1 MAHLIKQDQD
11 KHLKFVLDQPE
22 EGKCYFKFKWLFVIQ
37 AKSFQFLLS
46 SASWPS
52 STSTMGSTR
61 KSAQSLPVSWK
72 SHASLKRRFE
82 LCKYPFPCAGKLETT
97 FECVKGCLDAL
108 VCLLIDSTKLHT
120 TEEDFQSLRNLQF
133 TDGQIAILW
142 QFVNSKRN
150 LVENILK
157 HSNDSELHFRDLE
170 WRLEAKV
177 ASRAMHKQATP
188 VIAMKLHLDSEVVN
202 EHKEKLQRNGDA
214 PEEEFSEPNTRK
226 EVLLQT
232 DPTSLIHLIQ
242 VLEQA
247 LIDSKT
253 HRVRNFVKS
262 FQK

>member
-22 EGKCYFKFKWLFVIQ
+22 EVLIEFCKLAIEYINNGVNEKKCSV
-37 AKSFQFLLS
+37 A
-46 SASWPS
+46 A
-52 STSTMGSTR
+52 R
-61 KSAQSLPVSWK
+61 
-72 SHASLKRRFE
+72 
-82 LCKYPFPCAGKLETT
+82 KLETT
-97 FECVKGCLDAL
+97 FESVKGCVDAL

-177 ASRAMHKQATP
+177 ASRSMHKQAAP

-214 PEEEFSEPNTRK
+214 PEEEFTEPSTRK

>member
-1 MAHLIKQDQD
+1 MTHLIKEDQD
-11 KHLKFVLDQPE
+11 RHLKFILAQPE
-22 EGKCYFKFKWLFVIQ
+22 EVLIEFCKLAIEYINSGVNEKKCSV
-37 AKSFQFLLS
+37 A
-46 SASWPS
+46 A
-52 STSTMGSTR
+52 R
-61 KSAQSLPVSWK
+61 KLD
-72 SHASLKRRFE
+72 
-82 LCKYPFPCAGKLETT
+82 TT
-97 FECVKGCLDAL
+97 FESVKSCVDAL

-120 TEEDFQSLRNLQF
+120 TEEEFQTLRNLNF
-133 TDGQIAILW
+133 TEGQIAILW
-142 QFVNSKRN
+142 QFVSSKRN

-157 HSNDSELHFRDLE
+157 HSDYSELHFRDLE

-177 ASRAMHKQATP
+177 ASRSMHKQATP
-188 VIAMKLHLDSEVVN
+188 IIAMKLHLDSEVVN
-202 EHKEKLQRNGDA
+202 EHKEKLQRTGDA
-214 PEEEFSEPNTRK
+214 GDEAESIKATTTRK